1 VLSDL
6 KLKIGVMG
14 SASGDLSEYSSSTA
28 FALGQAI
35 ANAGCYMVT
44 GGCPGLPLEAAR
56 GAKQAGGL
64 VIGISP
70 GLSLDEHI
78 HKYGSPTVSH
88 DILIFTGSGLMGREV
103 VNIRSSDIVV
113 IVGGSS
119 GTLGELAIAYDEGK
133 LIGVLKGSG
142 GISEIAEDILS
153 ACKKDTGARVLY
165 DTDPQRLV
173 ASLLEVYR
181 TVHYRKPSCFC
192 QDRTDCPCCG
202 PEGRAKQ
209 AAAPA
214 MHLDGAPLSGSS
226 AEKEGNP

>member
-1 VLSDL
+1 MLTHM

-14 SASGDLSEYSSSTA
+14 SAGGGLTTQSLSLS

-35 ANAGCYMVT
+35 AQADCYVVT

-56 GAKQAGGL
+56 GVKEAGGL

-78 HKYGSPTVSH
+78 HKYGSPTVYH
-88 DILIFTGSGLMGREV
+88 DIFIFTGSGLMGREV

-133 LIGVLKGSG
+133 LIGVLKGTG
-142 GISEIAEDILS
+142 GISEIAEEILA
-153 ACKKDTGARVLY
+153 ACKKETGARVVY

-173 ASLLEVYR
+173 SRLLEVYR

-192 QDRTDCPCCG
+192 QDRADCPHCAQQVNNARG
-202 PEGRAKQ
+202 VSPFVLGTLAASEVAEGRDE
-209 AAAPA
+209 P
-214 MHLDGAPLSGSS
+214 
-226 AEKEGNP
+226 